1 MTACTAKNGVQAR
14 DAFVCTS
21 PMEKLLPCLPL
32 KMLLGVFCYHFLLF
46 YLEPSAGC
54 CRQQM
59 IATFPP
65 ESHLISPP
73 TNRMGGAGRGGILQ
87 AVNELPS
94 VPRVKG
100 TCKLTAAFVRALI
113 GFFQSSPP
121 PPSRSLPLLHFL
133 PLPACFTLRRL
144 RGRSSAVWLG
154 SGAHCRHGSCSE
166 LAV

>member
-1 MTACTAKNGVQAR
+1 MRESDRKMTTLSPAQ
-14 DAFVCTS
+14 DASGFFS
-21 PMEKLLPCLPL
+21 
-32 KMLLGVFCYHFLLF
+32 CYHFLF

-65 ESHLISPP
+65 ESHLIFLPP
-73 TNRMGGAGRGGILQ
+73 TGWGGGILQ

-100 TCKLTAAFVRALI
+100 TCKLTGAFVRALI
-113 GFFQSSPP
+113 GFFQSSPQP
-121 PPSRSLPLLHFL
+121 PPPRSLPLLHFL

-144 RGRSSAVWLG
+144 RGRSSAVWLW